1 MERQV
6 DAAGD
11 TETRQES
18 GATDGRAVCIAWG
31 RGCPRAQADTARYA
45 DYFEANDWTHAASIE
60 EADLVVM
67 MTCGFSAEFEEAS
80 IQLIEVADRRRKP
93 GSRLI
98 IAGCLAAID
107 PERLR
112 DSFDALLVSREDGVA
127 MDEVISAWVPIH
139 DVADPNVLEPYV
151 RRAAGHFSAEERRPP
166 MAPMRALVSRL
177 DDVRA
182 RLVAQRGGGS
192 LQTEP
197 PTWSLRVAQGCL
209 GECTFCAIRFSAG
222 PLHSKPLAEV
232 LVEFDHGLSE
242 GFTEF
247 RLIAGDLGSYGQDI
261 GSSIVDLL
269 DGLMQ
274 RPQDFRLTLLDF
286 DPKWFIVYQEGLVDL
301 LKRNRQRIARI
312 EIPLQS
318 GSDRVLER
326 MRRGHTA
333 DDALRALLALRAA
346 CPDMVIDTHV
356 LIGFPGE
363 TDEDFQQTL
372 DFLAAVRFTRVADY
386 DYEDR
391 PRTVA
396 SAMPYKVPRNVVLAR
411 GTRLRR
417 GTGGEWAAVRRHL
430 RGWGIRTGAQ

>member
-1 MERQV
+1 MARQV
-6 DAAGD
+6 
-11 TETRQES
+11 ETTDGAQIGPEP
-18 GATDGRAVCIAWG
+18 GATDGRAVCITWG
-31 RGCPRAQADTARYA
+31 RGCPRAQVDTARYV
-45 DYFEANDWTHAASIE
+45 DYFEANGWTQAASIE

-67 MTCGFSAEFEEAS
+67 MTCGFSADFEEAS
-80 IQLIEVADRRRKP
+80 IQLIEVAERRRKP

-112 DSFDALLVSREDGVA
+112 DSFDALLVSRQDGVTL
-127 MDEVISAWVPIH
+127 DEVVAARVPLH

-151 RRAAGHFSAEERRPP
+151 RRAASHFSDEERRPP
-166 MAPMRALVSRL
+166 MAPMRALVTRL

-182 RLVAQRGGGS
+182 RLAGSRGDGRR
-192 LQTEP
+192 QTEP

-222 PLHSKPLAEV
+222 PLQSKPLADV

-261 GSSIVDLL
+261 GSNIVELL
-269 DGLMQ
+269 DGIMQ
-274 RPQDFRLTLLDF
+274 RPRDFRLTLLDF

-301 LKRNRQRIARI
+301 LKRNQQRIARI

-318 GSDRVLER
+318 GSDGVLER

-333 DDALRALLALRAA
+333 ADALRALLALRAA

-372 DFLAAVRFTRVADY
+372 DFLAAVGFTRVADY

-396 SAMPYKVPRNVVLAR
+396 STMPGKVPRNVVLAR

-417 GTGGEWAAVRRHL
+417 QTGGRWAAARHYL
-430 RGWGIRTGAQ
+430 RGWGIRAGSR